1 MSQPWLSVIIPTYNG
16 AAYLDSAL
24 ASIAD
29 QADAGVE
36 VIAVDDGSTDATT
49 GILDRYASRLQLRI
63 EKRGRIGNWTANSN
77 HGLRVA
83 LAAHACF
90 LHQDDL
96 WLPGR
101 LRELRPLVQ
110 HAARPVL
117 LLHPSRFVNTHGRH
131 LGFWRCPL
139 RGGLHAPAAML
150 ERLLVQNFIA
160 IPAPIFS
167 RQAALDLG
175 GLDENLW
182 YTADWDLWLKL
193 AATGPTYYHSKPLTA
208 FRVHGESQTMQG
220 TARAAEMRRQLEVVL
235 DRHLPLV
242 QKRRPNGPE
251 IGAAA
256 RLSVEVNHALAGA
269 VGGRPPAWGHLA
281 RRFLAL
287 GLSGCH
293 RFLRDSRI
301 VERVQARVKARW

>member
-1 MSQPWLSVIIPTYNG
+1 MTQPWLSVIVPTYNG
-16 AAYLDSAL
+16 SAYLEQALDS
-24 ASIAD
+24 IVCQQD
-29 QADAGVE
+29 RGVE
-36 VIAVDDGSTDATT
+36 VIAVDDGSTDDTRA
-49 GILDRYASRLQLRI
+49 ILERYAQRLNLRV
-63 EKRGRIGNWTANSN
+63 EARERIGSWTANSN

-83 LAAHACF
+83 RAEHACF

-101 LRELRPLVQ
+101 LRHLRPLLRQV
-110 HAARPVL
+110 ARPVL
-117 LLHPSRFVNTHGRH
+117 LLHPSRFVNAHGRH
-131 LGFWRCPL
+131 LGLWRCPL

-167 RQAALDLG
+167 RRAALELG
-175 GLDENLW
+175 GLDEGLW

-193 AATGPTYYHSKPLTA
+193 SAMGPSYYHSKPLTA
-208 FRVHGESQTMQG
+208 FRVHGASQTMQG
-220 TARAAEMRRQLEVVL
+220 TARAAEMRRQLEMVL

-242 QKRRPNGPE
+242 QERRPNGPE

-256 RLSVEVNHALAGA
+256 RLSVEVNHALADA
-269 VGGRPPAWGHLA
+269 VSGRPPTWGHLA
-281 RRFLAL
+281 QAFLAL

-293 RFLRDSRI
+293 RFLRDSRL

>member
-1 MSQPWLSVIIPTYNG
+1 MNRPWLSVIVPTYNG

-29 QADAGVE
+29 QADNGVE

-49 GILDRYASRLQLRI
+49 DILHRYTGRLRLRV
-63 EKRGRIGNWTANSN
+63 ETRGRIGSWTANSN
-77 HGLRVA
+77 HGLR
-83 LAAHACF
+83 LASAEHACF

-101 LRELRPLVQ
+101 LRAMRPLI
-110 HAARPVL
+110 HHSARPAL
-117 LLHPSRFVNTHGRH
+117 LLHPSRFVNTRGQHIG
-131 LGFWRCPL
+131 LWRCPL
-139 RGGLHAPAAML
+139 RGGLHTSADMT

-167 RQAALDLG
+167 RQAALDVG
-175 GLDENLW
+175 GLDESLW

-193 AATGPTYYHSKPLTA
+193 AATGPTFYNTKPLTA
-208 FRVHGESQTMQG
+208 FRVHSESQTMQG
-220 TARAAEMRRQLEVVL
+220 TSRAAEMRRQLEVVL

-242 QKRRPNGPE
+242 QSKRPNGAE
-251 IGAAA
+251 VGAAA
-256 RLSVEVNHALAGA
+256 RLSVDVNHALADA
-269 VGGRPPAWGHLA
+269 VRGCAPPWWRLGRRCW
-281 RRFLAL
+281 AL

-301 VERVQARVKARW
+301 AERVHARVKARW